1 MCEVITGE
9 KFCMLIV
16 LVAKSTKSSA
26 VCELT
31 KLFQL
36 KLLLPALLLKS
47 TSCVSVIKEYSTV
60 FLACKKT
67 FVNFGSAKK
76 VPVKVNPYCASIA

>member
-1 MCEVITGE
+1 MYIVPDALIEYTYNCIVCEVITGE

-47 TSCVSVIKEYSTV
+47 TSCVFRYKRILNRV
-60 FLACKKT
+60 FSLLKKHL
-67 FVNFGSAKK
+67 
-76 VPVKVNPYCASIA
+76 